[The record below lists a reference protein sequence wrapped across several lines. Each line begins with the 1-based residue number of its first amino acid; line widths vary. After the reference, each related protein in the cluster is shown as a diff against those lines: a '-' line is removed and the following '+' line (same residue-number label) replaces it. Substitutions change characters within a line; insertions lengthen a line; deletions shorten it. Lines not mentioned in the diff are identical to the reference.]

1 MSPMLCRSGNALV
14 SEDGGGRKE
23 GRRTCRISDAT
34 LLLYSVLCC
43 ICLKK
48 VSLLSLAHGR
58 QLAE

>member
-23 GRRTCRISDAT
+23 GRRVGYLTQRCFFT
-34 LLLYSVLCC
+34 LCSAAS
-43 ICLKK
+43 LKK
-48 VSLLSLAHGR
+48 VSLLSLAHGP